1 MLILGI
7 AGASYIP
14 TVQAALPRLLGA
26 AAPPGAGARENRRQ
40 CHKVLIFTC
49 LYRCMGHAEI
59 ILNIFPEEFSPGSSS
74 LAGEENLTRICSS
87 TLHG

>member
-1 MLILGI
+1 MDEVFKSSSHWSTEKFFLLMLILGI

-40 CHKVLIFTC
+40 CHKVLVFTSVF
-49 LYRCMGHAEI
+49 R
-59 ILNIFPEEFSPGSSS
+59 S
-74 LAGEENLTRICSS
+74 LGFVPQ
-87 TLHG
+87 

>member
-1 MLILGI
+1 MEHKKAASIGLPKKLFLLTLILGI

-40 CHKVLIFTC
+40 CHKVLIFFT
-49 LYRCMGHAEI
+49 
-59 ILNIFPEEFSPGSSS
+59 SV
-74 LAGEENLTRICSS
+74 LT
-87 TLHG
+87 GF

>member
-1 MLILGI
+1 MSNFAGFLACNLSLGI

-40 CHKVLIFTC
+40 CLKV
-49 LYRCMGHAEI
+49 
-59 ILNIFPEEFSPGSSS
+59 ILFLHS
-74 LAGEENLTRICSS
+74 LQVRLSKFF
-87 TLHG
+87 